1 MILMNEKNKMKN
13 YPYSPDMRGNLSYNY
28 KRNDSDQYFSN
39 YVDKNKSLTDYW
51 KLRYDQS
58 KENERFYLIQKQNLS
73 EVKNLIDLT
82 VKLYNK
88 ARHNNYDDYI
98 KREEEKNKIK
108 FENQKKRDK
117 EYYNREMMDK
127 EINLMDKKNKEKQF
141 RIIYLNQRKID
152 EEKEQKIIDEQND
165 LMRKQREWEIKN
177 FEHMNKVENI
187 YQKKHNLVIDEYFD
201 ILKKDIKRKKKFNI
215 IKDNFDFKNKIEN
228 ERRDLYLANFKNKK
242 KEMEKDMRNKYQKR
256 HKHISEFAK
265 EQKDIKNNLIKSQQ
279 KERDEQVEKNIFLK
293 QINEDMKKER
303 RDRLLEQFEINE
315 EKVERRKKLNVKKNE
330 DMKFNNYMKHD
341 AISANY
347 LEQKNILIYNNLLKM
362 NKMNNK
368 NKEIEEKIKRRQ
380 LSAKLKMEKDNVL
393 KVKREQMIEHVNKI
407 LDERKEHKIED
418 VYKRIFTNEEMK
430 LLGENENL

>member
-1 MILMNEKNKMKN
+1 MILMNEKNKIKN
-13 YPYSPDMRGNLSYNY
+13 YPYTPNMSAKVTFNY
-28 KRNDSDQYFSN
+28 KRNDSNQYFSN
-39 YVDKNKSLTDYW
+39 YIEKNKSLTDYW

-73 EVKNLIDLT
+73 EIKNLIDLT

-108 FENQKKRDK
+108 FETQKRRDK
-117 EYYNREMMDK
+117 EYYNKEMMDK
-127 EINLMDKKNKEKQF
+127 EIKLIDKKNKEKQF

-152 EEKEQKIIDEQND
+152 EEKEHKIIDEQND

-187 YQKKHNLVIDEYFD
+187 YQKKHKFVIDEYFD
-201 ILKKDIKRKKKFNI
+201 ILKKDIKRKKKFNM
-215 IKDNFDFKNKIEN
+215 IKDNFDYKNKIEN
-228 ERRDLYLANFKNKK
+228 DKRDLYLANFKNKK
-242 KEMEKDMRNKYQKR
+242 KEMENDMRNKYEKR

-293 QINEDMKKER
+293 QKNEDMKKER
-303 RDRLLEQFEINE
+303 RDKLLEQFEIKE
-315 EKVERRKKLNVKKNE
+315 EKVERRKNLKEKNNE
-330 DMKFNNYMKHD
+330 EIKFNNYIKHN

-347 LEQKNILIYNNLLKM
+347 IEQKNILLYNNLLKM
-362 NKMNNK
+362 NKMKNK
-368 NKEIEEKIKRRQ
+368 NKEIEEKIKKRQ
-380 LSAKLKMEKDNVL
+380 LSAKLKMEKDNIL
-393 KVKREQMIEHVNKI
+393 KVKKEQMIDHVNKI
-407 LDERKEHKIED
+407 LDERKEHKIKD
-418 VYKRIFTNEEMK
+418 VYDRIFTNEEMK
-430 LLGENENL
+430 LLGENEN

>member
-1 MILMNEKNKMKN
+1 MILMNDKNKMKN
-13 YPYSPDMRGNLSYNY
+13 YPYTPDMRGNLSYNY

-393 KVKREQMIEHVNKI
+393 KVKREQMIDHVNKI

-430 LLGENENL
+430 LLGENEN

>member
-1 MILMNEKNKMKN
+1 MILMNDKNKMKN
-13 YPYSPDMRGNLSYNY
+13 YPYTPDMRGNLSYNY

-315 EKVERRKKLNVKKNE
+315 EKVERRKNLNVKKNE

-430 LLGENENL
+430 LLGENEN

>member
-1 MILMNEKNKMKN
+1 MILMNDKNKMKN
-13 YPYSPDMRGNLSYNY
+13 YPYTPDMHGNLSYNY

-315 EKVERRKKLNVKKNE
+315 EKVERRKKLNLKKNE

-393 KVKREQMIEHVNKI
+393 KVKREQMIDHVNKI

-430 LLGENENL
+430 LLGENEN

>member
-1 MILMNEKNKMKN
+1 MILMNDKNKMKN

-393 KVKREQMIEHVNKI
+393 KVKREQMIDHVNKI

-430 LLGENENL
+430 LLGENEN

>member
-1 MILMNEKNKMKN
+1 MILMNDKNKMKN
-13 YPYSPDMRGNLSYNY
+13 YPYTPDMRGNLSYNY

-315 EKVERRKKLNVKKNE
+315 EKVERRKNLNVKKNE

-347 LEQKNILIYNNLLKM
+347 LEQKNMLIYNNLLKM

-393 KVKREQMIEHVNKI
+393 KVKREQMIDHVNKI

-430 LLGENENL
+430 LLGENEN

>member
-1 MILMNEKNKMKN
+1 MILMNDKNKMKN
-13 YPYSPDMRGNLSYNY
+13 YPYTLDMRGNLSYNY

-393 KVKREQMIEHVNKI
+393 KVKREQMIDHVNKI

>member
-256 HKHISEFAK
+256 HKHISEFVK

-315 EKVERRKKLNVKKNE
+315 EKVERRKNLNVKKNE

-393 KVKREQMIEHVNKI
+393 KVKREQMIDHVNKI

-430 LLGENENL
+430 LLGENEN

>member
-315 EKVERRKKLNVKKNE
+315 EKVERRKNLNVKKNE

-430 LLGENENL
+430 LLGENEN

>member
-1 MILMNEKNKMKN
+1 MILMNDKNKMKN
-13 YPYSPDMRGNLSYNY
+13 YPYTPDMRGNLSYNY

-141 RIIYLNQRKID
+141 RITYLNQRKID

-315 EKVERRKKLNVKKNE
+315 EKVERRKNLNVKKNE

>member
-1 MILMNEKNKMKN
+1 MILMNDKNKMKN
-13 YPYSPDMRGNLSYNY
+13 YPYTPDMRGNLSYNY

-177 FEHMNKVENI
+177 FEHMNKVENL

-256 HKHISEFAK
+256 HKHISEFVK

-279 KERDEQVEKNIFLK
+279 KERDDQVEKNIFLK

-315 EKVERRKKLNVKKNE
+315 EKVERRKNLNVKKNE

-393 KVKREQMIEHVNKI
+393 KVKREQMIDHVNKI

-430 LLGENENL
+430 LLGENEN

>member
-1 MILMNEKNKMKN
+1 MILMNDKNKMKN
-13 YPYSPDMRGNLSYNY
+13 YPYTPDMRGNLSYNY

-430 LLGENENL
+430 LLGENEN

>member
-1 MILMNEKNKMKN
+1 MILMNDKNKMKN
-13 YPYSPDMRGNLSYNY
+13 YPYTPDMRGNLSYNY

-315 EKVERRKKLNVKKNE
+315 EKVERRKNLNVKKNE

>member
-1 MILMNEKNKMKN
+1 MILMNDKNKMKN
-13 YPYSPDMRGNLSYNY
+13 YPYTPDMRGNLSYNY

-177 FEHMNKVENI
+177 FEHMNKVENL

-315 EKVERRKKLNVKKNE
+315 EKVERRKNLNVKKNE

-393 KVKREQMIEHVNKI
+393 KVKREQMIDHVNKI

-430 LLGENENL
+430 LLGENEN

>member
-1 MILMNEKNKMKN
+1 MILMNDKNKMKN

-315 EKVERRKKLNVKKNE
+315 EKVERRKNLNVKKNE

-430 LLGENENL
+430 LLGENEN

>member
-1 MILMNEKNKMKN
+1 MILMNDKNKMKN

-315 EKVERRKKLNVKKNE
+315 EKVERRKNLNVKKNE

-393 KVKREQMIEHVNKI
+393 KVKREQMIDHVNKI

-430 LLGENENL
+430 LLGENEN

>member
-13 YPYSPDMRGNLSYNY
+13 YPYSPDMRGNLSY

-315 EKVERRKKLNVKKNE
+315 EKVERRKNLNVKKNE

>member
-1 MILMNEKNKMKN
+1 MILMKEKNKIKN
-13 YPYSPDMRGNLSYNY
+13 YPYTPNMSANVSYNY
-28 KRNDSDQYFSN
+28 KKNDSNQYFSN
-39 YVDKNKSLTDYW
+39 YIERNKSLTDYW

-117 EYYNREMMDK
+117 EYYHREMIDK
-127 EINLMDKKNKEKQF
+127 EINLIDKINKEKQF
-141 RIIYLNQRKID
+141 RVLYLNQRKID

-165 LMRKQREWEIKN
+165 LMRKQKEWEIKN

-201 ILKKDIKRKKKFNI
+201 ILKKDIKRKKKFDI
-215 IKDNFDFKNKIEN
+215 IKDNFDFKNKVEN
-228 ERRDLYLANFKNKK
+228 DKRDLYLANFKNRK
-242 KEMEKDMRNKYQKR
+242 KEMEKDMRNKYEKR

-265 EQKDIKNNLIKSQQ
+265 QQKDIKNNLIRSQQ
-279 KERDEQVEKNIFLK
+279 KERNEQVEKNIFLK
-293 QINEDMKKER
+293 QVNEDMKKER
-303 RDRLLEQFEINE
+303 RDKLLEQFEINE
-315 EKVERRKKLNVKKNE
+315 EKVERRKNLNEKRNE
-330 DMKFNNYMKHD
+330 DMKFNNYIKHD
-341 AISANY
+341 EISANY
-347 LEQKNILIYNNLLKM
+347 IEQKNILIYNSLQKM
-362 NKMNNK
+362 NKMKNK
-368 NKEIEEKIKRRQ
+368 NKQIEEKIKKRQ
-380 LSAKLKMEKDNVL
+380 LSAKLRMERDNIL
-393 KVKREQMIEHVNKI
+393 KVKREQMIKHVNQI

-418 VYKRIFTNEEMK
+418 VYKRIFTDEEMK
-430 LLGENENL
+430 LLKENEN

>member
-1 MILMNEKNKMKN
+1 MILMNDKNKMKN
-13 YPYSPDMRGNLSYNY
+13 YPYTPDMRGNLSYNY

-152 EEKEQKIIDEQND
+152 KEKEQKIIDEQND

-315 EKVERRKKLNVKKNE
+315 EKVERRKNLNVKK
-330 DMKFNNYMKHD
+330 K
-341 AISANY
+341 
-347 LEQKNILIYNNLLKM
+347 
-362 NKMNNK
+362 
-368 NKEIEEKIKRRQ
+368 
-380 LSAKLKMEKDNVL
+380 
-393 KVKREQMIEHVNKI
+393 
-407 LDERKEHKIED
+407 
-418 VYKRIFTNEEMK
+418 
-430 LLGENENL
+430 